1 MRFVSTPLH
10 LVVVCALS
18 VLQASPTVAAPL
30 VPFPIVSADDW
41 SRALHAHYTKREFM
55 IPMRD
60 GVRLHTD
67 VWVPKAEVPS
77 LRAPTSTSTPT
88 SWPVLMVRT
97 PYSVQPY
104 GVENA
109 PDPQNPRV
117 RARFAPSAELLQS
130 GYIFVHQ
137 DVRGRLMS
145 EGTFVDVRPV
155 QPAAKKKADRTVID
169 ESTDAWD
176 TIDWLIRNIPENNGR
191 VGMWGVSYPG
201 FYAAQAGID
210 AHPAL
215 KAISPQAPVTEWFL
229 GDDFHHN
236 GALCLAD
243 AFSFY
248 QGFGRP
254 RPAPT
259 KKMAWDFDYDRADAY
274 DFYLNLGPIKNV
286 NEKYFKGTIAFWND
300 LMAHGTRDAWWQA
313 RDPRPHYRDIRPAA
327 LVVGG
332 LFDAEDLW
340 GAVAT
345 YRAMQT
351 QSPAGRVTLVLGPWT
366 HGGWARSDGE
376 NVADFRFGAPTAV
389 HYRQGIEFAFFESHL
404 KGDGTLQLP
413 EAIVFETGTNEWRRY
428 DAWPPSRATPQ
439 TLFFGPRG
447 TLQTTK
453 PTASTTSD
461 AFVADPMKPV
471 PTIGTAGAELDH
483 DYVVADQ
490 RFATRRPDVLVYDTG
505 VLEQDVTVAGAVSVD
520 VWWESTGTDADVV
533 VKLIDVLPED
543 SADPAPALPG
553 LRRGGMQRLI
563 RGEVMRAR
571 FREGFDKALP
581 LVPGTPARVRFS
593 LPDLHHTF
601 RRGHRLMVHV
611 QASWFPLI
619 DRNPQTF
626 VDIATADER
635 DFQTATH
642 ALHRSA
648 DHASSITLPVLRG
661 ELPRE

>member
-1 MRFVSTPLH
+1 MRAGFTPFA
-10 LVVVCALS
+10 LVLCVGFA
-18 VLQASPTVAAPL
+18 AHAAPL
-30 VPFPIVSADDW
+30 VSSPIVTADDW
-41 SRALHAHYTKREFM
+41 GRALREHYTKREVA

-67 VWVPKAEVPS
+67 VWVPKAPAWTPS
-77 LRAPTSTSTPT
+77 ASATH
-88 SWPVLMVRT
+88 SWPILLVRT

-109 PDPQNPRV
+109 PDPQSPRV

-155 QPAAKKKADRTVID
+155 EPAEKKKRDRTVID

-176 TIDWLIRNIPENNGR
+176 TIDWLVTNVPENNGR
-191 VGMWGVSYPG
+191 VGIWGISYPG

-243 AFSFY
+243 AFSFF

-254 RPAPT
+254 RPQPT
-259 KKMAWDFDYDRADAY
+259 KKMEWDFDYNRADSY
-274 DFYLNLGPIKNV
+274 DFFLHLGPIKNV
-286 NEKYFKGTIAFWND
+286 NERHFKGRIAFWND
-300 LMAHGTRDAWWQA
+300 LMSHGTRDSWWQA

-340 GAVAT
+340 GTVAT
-345 YRAMQT
+345 YRAMET
-351 QSPAGRVTLVLGPWT
+351 QSPGGNVTLVLGPWT
-366 HGGWARSDGE
+366 HGGWSRSDGDSI
-376 NVADFRFGAPTAV
+376 ADLSFGVKTAV
-389 HYRQGIEFAFFESHL
+389 AYRQGIEFSFFESHL
-404 KGDGTLQLP
+404 KGDGTLKMP
-413 EAIVFETGTNEWRRY
+413 EAIVFETGTHEWRSY
-428 DAWPPSRATPQ
+428 DAWPPSQAKPL
-439 TLFFGPRG
+439 TLFLDAHGA
-447 TLQTTK
+447 LSMKK
-453 PTASTTSD
+453 PTTQSARDS
-461 AFVADPMKPV
+461 FVADPDRPV
-471 PTIGTAGAELDH
+471 PTVGYSSDKFDH

-490 RFATRRPDVLVYDTG
+490 RFAARRPDVLVYDSG
-505 VLEQDVTVAGAVSVD
+505 VLAHDVTVAGPVEVD
-520 VWWESTGTDADVV
+520 LWWQTTGTDADVV

-543 SADPAPALPG
+543 TADPSPAVAG
-553 LRRGGMQRLI
+553 LRRGGMQRLV
-563 RGEVMRAR
+563 RGEVMRGR
-571 FREGFDKALP
+571 FREGFDKP
-581 LVPGTPARVRFS
+581 LAFAPHTPARIRFA
-593 LPDLHHTF
+593 LPDVNHTF
-601 RRGHRLMVHV
+601 RTGHRLMVQI

-619 DRNPQTF
+619 DRNPQSF
-626 VDIATADER
+626 VDIANASES
-635 DFQTATH
+635 DFQRATH
-642 ALHRSA
+642 TVHRSQA
-648 DHASSITLPVLRG
+648 LPSSITLPVVRG
-661 ELPRE
+661 SLAP